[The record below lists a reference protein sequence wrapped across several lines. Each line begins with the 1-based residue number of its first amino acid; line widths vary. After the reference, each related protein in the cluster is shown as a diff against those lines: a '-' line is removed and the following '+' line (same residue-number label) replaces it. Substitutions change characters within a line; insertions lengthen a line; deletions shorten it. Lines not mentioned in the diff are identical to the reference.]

1 MRGSLVVASNSGS
14 ASQSTSKPVQII
26 KIVKPAAGQT
36 EIFHASFDG
45 TVKIDFTAIA
55 NEKITLC
62 HDNKNQSLHIIFAD
76 GSQVIIEPFFNS
88 MAVMSNLVFEM
99 TPGQVLNSAEF
110 ASQFPITTDQS
121 VLPAGAEGQ
130 QSGAEFNDPSVDPLP
145 PNVPLALLPPEE
157 LPPIVFH
164 ETIPA
169 PLPTEALALPTL
181 PTVPP
186 PAAIETTGSEA
197 LVNEA
202 GLPGIGS
209 NAASN
214 SEIFNGSI
222 TSSGGTGPYIYT
234 LNSPATGSHGTLL
247 LNANGTYTYTLTSP
261 FDTTPDS
268 ATTAAQTEQDKDSF
282 SYTVTDA
289 HGNSTTGTILVDI
302 IDDVPTAH
310 VDSGNVT
317 EGSLL
322 AVAASGVLSND
333 VAGAD
338 GFAAG
343 GGVVGVRAAGN
354 DLTTDVTTGVN
365 TPIAGLHG
373 TLVLQ
378 ANGGYIYQSTAN
390 NITADTTDVFVY
402 TVKDGDGDLSTTT
415 LTINL
420 ANVTVSATDNDAL
433 VNEAGLPDR
442 QRRGIEQRDLQRFD
456 HAVRRHRPVHLC
468 AGRPGDGQPRHAA
481 AERRDRDLHLYADHT
496 VRHDAGLPTTAT
508 RPGGERRASAT
519 R

>member
-14 ASQSTSKPVQII
+14 ASHSTSKPVQII

-36 EIFHASFDG
+36 ETFHASFDG

-62 HDNKNQSLHIIFAD
+62 HDNKNQSLHVIFAD
-76 GSQVIIEPFFNS
+76 DSQVIIEPFFNS

-121 VLPAGAEGQ
+121 VLPAGAEGV

-145 PNVPLALLPPEE
+145 PNVPLGLLPPEE

-247 LNANGTYTYTLTSP
+247 LNADGTYTYTLTSP

-365 TPIAGLHG
+365 TPIPGLHG

-378 ANGGYIYQSTAN
+378 ASGGYIYQSIAN

-420 ANVTVSATDNDAL
+420 ANVTVSATDTDAL
-433 VNEAGLPDR
+433 VNEAGLP
-442 QRRGIEQRDLQRFD
+442 GIGSDAASNSEIFNGSITPSGGTGPYTFTLD
-456 HAVRRHRPVHLC
+456 
-468 AGRPGDGQPRHAA
+468 RPGDRQPRHTA

-496 VRHDAGLPTTAT
+496 VRHDSG
-508 RPGGERRASAT
+508 
-519 R
+519 